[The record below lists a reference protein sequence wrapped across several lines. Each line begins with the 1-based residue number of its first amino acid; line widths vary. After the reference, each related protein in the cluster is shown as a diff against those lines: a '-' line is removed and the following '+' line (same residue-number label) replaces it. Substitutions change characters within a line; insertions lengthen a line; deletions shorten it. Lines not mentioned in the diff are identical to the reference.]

1 MSDFVKNGEFSAER
15 VQLPRKKRNLIIVIS
30 WNIVLAMP
38 ILYALYSLL
47 RSSLLVSVPT
57 MAVCLLIGTLKITDE
72 NIQMN
77 TRTPENKHN
86 HTVSIVGY
94 IVLRVL
100 LNFSDTKKG
109 SKFGLKQNG
118 TKEPLRDEKN
128 GTHRV
133 NKID

>member
-57 MAVCLLIGTLKITDE
+57 MAVCLLIGMLKITDE

-77 TRTPENKHN
+77 TRTPENKV
-86 HTVSIVGY
+86 T
-94 IVLRVL
+94 
-100 LNFSDTKKG
+100 
-109 SKFGLKQNG
+109 
-118 TKEPLRDEKN
+118 
-128 GTHRV
+128 
-133 NKID
+133 